1 MRAVPVRRPGTLHTH
16 RCCTWHR
23 GGAPSPIN
31 SGAWPA
37 LPFGGNQSDSR
48 GKSGTSW
55 QLNPCGFPLLHHRGS
70 VILVEDGI
78 SAYERLSFDGN
89 KIFYVNFL
97 GLHHEVNALLMHRF
111 FFFIINPDFSELQI
125 KSHMKARRWQFLN
138 DCQSCSERQSCF
150 RYHRVSIYWSSL
162 AVGLDLG

>member
-1 MRAVPVRRPGTLHTH
+1 MDPQ
-16 RCCTWHR
+16 
-23 GGAPSPIN
+23 S
-31 SGAWPA
+31 A
-37 LPFGGNQSDSR
+37 LPFGGNRSDSR

-78 SAYERLSFDGN
+78 STYERLSFDGN

-111 FFFIINPDFSELQI
+111 FFIINPDFSELQI
-125 KSHMKARRWQFLN
+125 KSHMKARR
-138 DCQSCSERQSCF
+138 
-150 RYHRVSIYWSSL
+150 
-162 AVGLDLG
+162 